1 MGMTM
6 KLSEEQFAMC
16 FLIAAAALV
25 AALVAGALI
34 APRPFRH
41 LTLRVDACPVGA
53 ADWGIIDP
61 GCADL
66 RIGAM
71 RVRRAIDPSAIG
83 RQAGSTPA
91 V

>member
-1 MGMTM
+1 M
-6 KLSEEQFAMC
+6 S
-16 FLIAAAALV
+16 FLLAAAALA
-25 AALVAGALI
+25 AALIAGALI

-41 LTLRVDACPVGA
+41 LTLRVDACAVGA
-53 ADWGIIDP
+53 GDWGMIDP

-71 RVRRAIDPSAIG
+71 RVRRAIDSSAIG
-83 RQAGSTPA
+83 RRTGSRPT